1 METVFESERIRYVK
15 VTEELLDDYLTM
27 VNDIERVARFIGRR
41 TEPYT
46 REEELAFVRKK
57 MEETTTMWSMLEK
70 ESGAFI
76 GNIEL
81 MDVRDADGELG
92 IAITAAR
99 QDRGYGTEA
108 IRRLLDYA
116 FTDLKLERVWLKV
129 YPDNTRAIHVYEH
142 CGFREYDRTRD
153 DVFMEVL
160 R

>member
-27 VNDIERVARFIGRR
+27 VNDIERVARWIGRR

-70 ESGAFI
+70 AGGAFI

-99 QDRGYGTEA
+99 QDKGYGTEA
-108 IRRLLDYA
+108 IRRLLDYG
-116 FTDLKLERVWLKV
+116 FSELELERIWLKA
-129 YPDNTRAIHVYEH
+129 YPYNTRAIHVYER
-142 CGFREYDRTRD
+142 CGFREYDRTKD
-153 DVFMEVL
+153 DVFMEIL